1 MTIFQFLLLTFAVI
15 LTVTLVLVA
24 VLIYAKARLTPGGN
38 VNIKINDEKM
48 LEVEPGNNLLT
59 TLAQNKIYL
68 PSACGGSG
76 TCGLCKCRVL
86 SGGGSILSTETV
98 FFTRREQQ
106 SQWRLGCQVKV
117 RENMEIHI
125 PAQVLGVK
133 KWECEVISNRN
144 VASFIKEFVIQ
155 LPVGENLDFRSGGY
169 VQIDVPPVAVDFF
182 KDIQID
188 EPFREDWSS
197 LGIWELKMVNKEYSF
212 RAYSMANHPA
222 EGNRIML
229 NVRIATPPWDRS
241 RGAFMKVN
249 PGICSSYIFSRKPG
263 DKVMISGPFGE
274 FFLKETQ
281 AEKIFIGGG
290 AGMAPMRSHIFHLFK
305 TLRTTDKVSFW
316 YGARSR
322 REIFYED
329 EFLRIAKE
337 FPNFSFHI
345 ALSEPKPQD
354 NWTGHTG
361 FIHKVLYDQ
370 YLKDHPD
377 TEKAEF
383 YICGPPLMTSA
394 VTGMLDNLGVP
405 ADHILFDDFGG

>member
-377 TEKAEF
+377 PEEAEF

>member
-1 MTIFQFLLLTFAVI
+1 MTIFQFLLLIFAVI

-169 VQIDVPPVAVDFF
+169 VQIDVPPVAVDFS

-229 NVRIATPPWDRS
+229 NVRISTPPWDRS

-377 TEKAEF
+377 PEEAEF